1 MALLDRI
8 TSLFAA
14 PAAELAPKN
23 VATEIDYSAFGY
35 IPHIAQQA
43 QNTVYP
49 NPHLNPQPYFDA
61 DQLAQ
66 AVWFTTRNHL
76 APIGQVPKTLE

>member
-1 MALLDRI
+1 MALLDKI
-8 TSLFAA
+8 TTLFAA
-14 PAAELAPKN
+14 PAAELAPRN
-23 VATEIDYSAFGY
+23 VATDQINYANFGY

-66 AVWFTTRNHL
+66 ALWFTTRTHL
-76 APIGQVPKTLE
+76 APIGQVPKT